1 MNMENQDTV
10 QILVLFIL
18 NNLSVYDKI
27 VPIKQAKKDRENER
41 NRNEEII
48 KKKNM

>member
-1 MNMENQDTV
+1 MINRDTV

-18 NNLSVYDKI
+18 SSLSIYDKI
-27 VPIKQAKKDRENER
+27 VPIKQAKKYRENER

>member
-1 MNMENQDTV
+1 MNMANQDTV

-18 NNLSVYDKI
+18 SNLSVYDKI